1 MGKEEAKTRRRT
13 KFDFDL
19 WGNEEKVENEKLPS
33 KDWVNTEAMIHSAIG
48 TSRHVPRFSKDRTI
62 TTGTKVAAV
71 EVPDSVASY
80 NPSLEEHQELLWKA
94 AMVEID
100 KEKEQQKIERLTTG
114 MFPSRD
120 KAPTAESRMKEM
132 SEGIV
137 ELGEDQEKED
147 EQLEDDTEKVVVG
160 NKPKTRRQLRDKRK
174 KMFED
179 QRKEREKN
187 VKIEIE
193 ISRVKSI
200 KKQLKSEENKTL
212 E

>member
-1 MGKEEAKTRRRT
+1 MGDAC
-13 KFDFDL
+13 
-19 WGNEEKVENEKLPS
+19 
-33 KDWVNTEAMIHSAIG
+33 
-48 TSRHVPRFSKDRTI
+48 
-62 TTGTKVAAV
+62 
-71 EVPDSVASY
+71 EVPDSGASY

-100 KEKEQQKIERLTTG
+100 KEREQQKIERLTTG

-132 SEGIV
+132 AEGIV
-137 ELGEDQEKED
+137 ELGDDHEKEA
-147 EQLEDDTEKVVVG
+147 EQAEDNIEKVVVR

-187 VKIEIE
+187 VK
-193 ISRVKSI
+193 
-200 KKQLKSEENKTL
+200 
-212 E
+212 